1 MTFNPERHHRRS
13 IRLRGHNYA
22 QAGAYFITICTKNGE
37 HLFGEVI
44 DGVMHLNDAGKIV
57 AEEWSRSPSVRSEIV
72 LEEWVVMPNHLHGIV
87 IIQTTDRG
95 DNRGDDRQ
103 VAASR
108 PTDPTPTDRGCR
120 GDRPVAPTS
129 RSTDRTP
136 TNRGD
141 DRQVATSHFT
151 DRTPTDRGCRGDRP
165 VAPTSRST
173 VHPSGPPSRSIG
185 AMIAGFKS
193 AASKRINEMRGTPG
207 LPVWQRNYYESII
220 RNTES
225 LDRVRKY
232 IRNNPAKW
240 TLERE
245 RTVFEE
251 IQTIEQMARMDA
263 EREIPTGNEPPS
275 EKEIR
280 KNLGGLGYGG

>member
-1 MTFNPERHHRRS
+1 
-13 IRLRGHNYA
+13 
-22 QAGAYFITICTKNGE
+22 
-37 HLFGEVI
+37 
-44 DGVMHLNDAGKIV
+44 
-57 AEEWSRSPSVRSEIV
+57 
-72 LEEWVVMPNHLHGIV
+72 
-87 IIQTTDRG
+87 
-95 DNRGDDRQ
+95 
-103 VAASR
+103 
-108 PTDPTPTDRGCR
+108 
-120 GDRPVAPTS
+120 
-129 RSTDRTP
+129 
-136 TNRGD
+136 
-141 DRQVATSHFT
+141 
-151 DRTPTDRGCRGDRP
+151 
-165 VAPTSRST
+165 
-173 VHPSGPPSRSIG
+173 
-185 AMIAGFKS
+185 MIAGFKS